1 MTPQQIVEMAAS
13 EGVVLSVRRGRIS
26 FRGGSEALGR
36 AALANEKALVEYLG
50 GQFVS
55 PWLEMANDDR
65 RKR

>member
-36 AALANEKALVEYLG
+36 AALENEKALVEHLG
-50 GQFVS
+50 GVYRS
-55 PWLEMANDDR
+55 PWLEIANDR